1 MAIYHFAAKVIS
13 RGTGS
18 SAVAA
23 AAYRSASRLYDERI
37 ERTHNFT
44 SKAGVVHSEILLP
57 EGAPERWSDRA
68 TLWNEVEAAELRKD
82 AQLAR
87 EVEFALPRE
96 MPQREAVE
104 LARSFVQR
112 EFVSKGMVADL
123 NVHWDIGKD
132 GQPKPH
138 AHVMLTL
145 REAGPD
151 GFGAKVRDWNRTN
164 ALGKW
169 REAWSADINR
179 RLKQLGI
186 EAQVDHR
193 TLKAQGIE
201 LEPQSKIGPAAA
213 RKDGRAEW
221 SERAEDHRAIAAR
234 NGERIIAEPKIALDA
249 IGRHQSTFT
258 DHDLARFVHRYT
270 DGKEQFDAALAA
282 VRGSSEVVRLGRDG
296 LGRERFTSREMLG
309 VEQRMET
316 AAMSLGRARSHG
328 VNEGARERA
337 LRLAERGGLKLSAE
351 QAGAFR
357 HVTERRAMSVVI
369 GYAGTG
375 KSAMLGVAKAAW
387 EASGYQVRGAAL
399 SGMAAEN
406 LEAGSGIASRTLASL
421 EHGWEQGR
429 DPLTSRDVL
438 VIDEAGL
445 VGSRQ
450 MERVLGKAEAA
461 GAKVVLVGDP
471 EQLQAIEA
479 GAAFRAIAERQGSV
493 ELTQVRRQQVDW
505 QRAATRLLATE
516 RTSQALAAYHASGMV
531 RAHADSAAATR
542 ALVAGWDRSR
552 VEHVGASQVMLAYRR
567 ADVAE
572 LNRLARE
579 RMREAGAL
587 GEDQA
592 ISTANGERKFAG
604 GDRVMFL
611 RNERSLGVKNGSL
624 GEVRAVDQSSLIVQL
639 DGGRRVA
646 VELKDYNHLDHG
658 YASTIHKS
666 QGVTVDRAHVLA
678 SAHMDRHA
686 TYVALSRHRL
696 EVTLHYDR
704 GTFVDRRALESAL
717 SRERAK
723 DTTLDYGSRRGIE
736 QSKEAG
742 GAAFASFRPR
752 ADQLQRAEP
761 PREAQLGRGAPAIQ
775 QQQHQLQPERQLS
788 LDGPGAVRR
797 GKDLGLEL

>member
-13 RGTGS
+13 RGRGS

-44 SKAGVVHSEILLP
+44 NKAGVVHSGILLP

-112 EFVSKGMVADL
+112 EFVAKGMVADL

-132 GQPKPH
+132 GKAKPH

-145 REAGPD
+145 REAGAE

-164 ALGKW
+164 ALGNW
-169 REAWSADINR
+169 RQAWSADVNR

-201 LEPQSKIGPAAA
+201 LEPQSKIGAAAA
-213 RKDGRAEW
+213 RREARAEC

-282 VRGSSEVVRLGRDG
+282 VRTSPEVIRLGRDG
-296 LGRERFTSREMLG
+296 AGRERFTSREMLTI
-309 VEQRMET
+309 EQRMERS
-316 AAMSLGRARSHG
+316 AERLGSERSHFVAG
-328 VNEGARERA
+328 QIRERA
-337 LRLAERGGLKLSAE
+337 VRHAAERGLVLSEE
-351 QAGAFR
+351 QASALA
-357 HVTERRAMSVVI
+357 HVTKARGLSVVV

-375 KSAMLGVAKAAW
+375 KSAMLGVAKDAW
-387 EASGYQVRGAAL
+387 DASGYHVRGAAL

-406 LEAGSGIASRTLASL
+406 LEGGSGIASRTLASL
-421 EHGWEQGR
+421 EHAWEQGR
-429 DPLTSRDVL
+429 DVLTSRDVL

-445 VGSRQ
+445 IGSRQ
-450 MERVLGKAEAA
+450 MERVLGTAQAA

-516 RTSQALAAYHASGMV
+516 RTGQALAAYHASGMV
-531 RAHADSAAATR
+531 RAHADSAAATQ
-542 ALVAGWDRSR
+542 ALVAGWDRAR
-552 VEHVGASQVMLAYRR
+552 VEHVGSSQVMLAYRR
-567 ADVAE
+567 SDVAE

-579 RMREAGAL
+579 RMREAGGL

-592 ISTANGERKFAG
+592 IATANGERKFAS

-611 RNERSLGVKNGSL
+611 RNERSLGVKNGTL
-624 GEVRAVDQSSLIVQL
+624 GEVLAVDQSMMNVQL
-639 DGGRRVA
+639 DGGRSVA
-646 VELKDYNHLDHG
+646 FELKDYNHLDHG

-686 TYVALSRHRL
+686 TYVALSRHRQ

-723 DTTLDYGSRRGIE
+723 DTTLDYGVRRGIE
-736 QSKEAG
+736 QPKRRG
-742 GAAFASFRPR
+742 VFASFRPR
-752 ADQLQRAEP
+752 ADQLQQAEP
-761 PREAQLGRGAPAIQ
+761 PREAQLAGGERAIQ
-775 QQQHQLQPERQLS
+775 QQQQQLQPERQLS

>member
-13 RGTGS
+13 RGKGS

-23 AAYRSASRLYDERI
+23 AAYRSASRLFDERI

-44 SKAGVVHSEILLP
+44 SKAGVVHSETLLP

-96 MPQREAVE
+96 MPQREAVQ
-104 LARSFVQR
+104 LARDFVQR

-132 GQPKPH
+132 GQAKPH

-145 REAGPD
+145 REAGEA

-169 REAWSADINR
+169 REAWSADVNR

-186 EAQVDHR
+186 EASVDHR
-193 TLKAQGIE
+193 TLKAQGID
-201 LEPQSKIGPAAA
+201 LEPQSKIGAAAA
-213 RKDGRAEW
+213 RKEGRAEW
-221 SERAEDHRAIAAR
+221 SERAEVHRAIAAR
-234 NGERIIAEPKIALDA
+234 NGERIISEPRIALDA

-270 DGKEQFDAALAA
+270 DGKEQFDVALAA
-282 VRGSSEVVRLGRDG
+282 VRGSSEIVRLGRDG
-296 LGRERFTSREMLG
+296 AGRERFTSRDMLS
-309 VEQRMET
+309 VEQRMEA

-328 VNEGARERA
+328 VNDSARERA
-337 LRLAERGGLKLSAE
+337 LWLSERAGLKLSAE
-351 QAGAFR
+351 QADAFR
-357 HVTERRAMSVVI
+357 HVTERRGLSVVI

-375 KSAMLGVAKAAW
+375 KSAMLGVAKSAW
-387 EASGYQVRGAAL
+387 QASGYQVRGAAL

-406 LEAGSGIASRTLASL
+406 LEAGSGIASRTLASF
-421 EHGWEQGR
+421 EHAWEQGR
-429 DPLTSRDVL
+429 EVLTPRDVL

-450 MERVLGKAEAA
+450 MERILGKAEAA

-516 RTSQALAAYHASGMV
+516 RTGQALAAYHASGMV
-531 RAHADSAAATR
+531 HAHPDAASATR
-542 ALVAGWDRSR
+542 ALVSGWDRAR
-552 VEHVGASQVMLAYRR
+552 VENQTSSQVMLAYRR
-567 ADVAE
+567 VDVAE
-572 LNRLARE
+572 LNSLARE
-579 RMREAGAL
+579 RMRESGAL
-587 GEDQA
+587 GNDEA
-592 ISTANGERKFAG
+592 VATASGERIFAP

-611 RNERSLGVKNGSL
+611 RNERSLGVKNGTL
-624 GEVRAVDQSSLIVQL
+624 GEVRVVSDGAMRVRL
-639 DGGRRVA
+639 DGGAEIA

-686 TYVALSRHRL
+686 TYVALSRHRD

-704 GTFVDRRALESAL
+704 ETFVDRRALESAL

-723 DTTLDYGSRRGIE
+723 DTTLDYGARRDRDETRSGV
-736 QSKEAG
+736 
-742 GAAFASFRPR
+742 FASFRPR
-752 ADQLQRAEP
+752 ADQLQP
-761 PREAQLGRGAPAIQ
+761 AQAPLEMPSRGPVQ
-775 QQQHQLQPERQLS
+775 KQPDQSQQLS
-788 LDGPGAVRR
+788 LDGPGKR
-797 GKDLGLEL
+797 GRGLEL